1 MTGDNQ
7 NGGSLPS
14 TRIGYETSSEW
25 LKIYYYEI
33 SNSRKIWKG
42 YENKNGEKILKLIK
56 YYIILK
62 KKILSLFYL

>member
-25 LKIYYYEI
+25 LNTHYYLNFQIVDPINCNKYSKSMNYLLTYSDI
-33 SNSRKIWKG
+33 SNST
-42 YENKNGEKILKLIK
+42 
-56 YYIILK
+56 
-62 KKILSLFYL
+62 

>member
-25 LKIYYYEI
+25 LNTHYYLNFQIVDPINCNEYFKSMTRSMI
-33 SNSRKIWKG
+33 RRRFK
-42 YENKNGEKILKLIK
+42 
-56 YYIILK
+56 
-62 KKILSLFYL
+62 